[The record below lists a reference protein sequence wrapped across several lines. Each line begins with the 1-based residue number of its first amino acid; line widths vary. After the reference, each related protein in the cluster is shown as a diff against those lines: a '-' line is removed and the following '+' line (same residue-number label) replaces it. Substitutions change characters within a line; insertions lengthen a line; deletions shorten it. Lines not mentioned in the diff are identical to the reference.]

1 MIYSSPNNLWSGKIL
16 VRTNNLKIK
25 CQKIKVV
32 LTDVDGVLTDGGLY
46 YTSKGDIMKK
56 FFVRDGMGVTL
67 LRKQQIP
74 TIIITKEKTLQVKKW
89 SKSMKIEKLFDGI
102 INKESLLEKICKDYS
117 INPENVAYIGDD
129 VNDINLL
136 KKVGLSV
143 APNDG
148 LPQVKKIVDY
158 VTLSKGGRGVFRELA
173 EMLLKYSKKND

>member
-74 TIIITKEKTLQVKKW
+74 TIIITKENFVSTIYLFLFVK
-89 SKSMKIEKLFDGI
+89 L
-102 INKESLLEKICKDYS
+102 
-117 INPENVAYIGDD
+117 
-129 VNDINLL
+129 
-136 KKVGLSV
+136 
-143 APNDG
+143 
-148 LPQVKKIVDY
+148 
-158 VTLSKGGRGVFRELA
+158 
-173 EMLLKYSKKND
+173 